1 MRNSKT
7 QFQPELVAKDAWIAP
22 TATVVGHVELGRQVS
37 VWFGAVIRG
46 DVEPVRIG
54 AGSNVQDLCC
64 LHADPG
70 LPCTLGERVTVGHGA
85 IVHGAHIEDEV
96 LIGMGAIILNGARIG
111 KHSIVGA
118 GAVVTEGK
126 QIPPRSLVLGTPG
139 KVVRELTNEDVQKIL
154 KGAQHYIDAAEQYRL
169 ASPTPETT
177 E

>member
-1 MRNSKT
+1 M
-7 QFQPELVAKDAWIAP
+7 
-22 TATVVGHVELGRQVS
+22 
-37 VWFGAVIRG
+37 WFGAVIRG

>member
-1 MRNSKT
+1 VRESKT
-7 QFQPELVAKDAWIAP
+7 QFQPELVAEDAWIAP
-22 TATVVGHVELGRQVS
+22 TATVVGHVEIGQQAS

-54 AGSNVQDLCC
+54 AGTNIQDVCC

-85 IVHGAHIEDEV
+85 IVHGAQIEDEV

-118 GAVVTEGK
+118 GALVAEGK
-126 QIPPRSLVLGTPG
+126 QIPPRSLVLGMPG
-139 KVVRELTNEDVQKIL
+139 KVVRELTDEDVQKIL
-154 KGAQHYIDAAEQYRL
+154 KGAQHYVDAAQQYRHA
-169 ASPTPETT
+169 ASAPTSEG
-177 E
+177 